1 MLLHNNLYKYYKF
14 IFLAAYKT
22 LNSHVSVLKPL
33 LLDCK
38 NDSYLSLLTFIY
50 FIEADTS

>member
-1 MLLHNNLYKYYKF
+1 MVLNNNLYKYYIF
-14 IFLAAYKT
+14 IFLTSYKT

-38 NDSYLSLLTFIY
+38 NVSYLPPLTFMY
-50 FIEADTS
+50 CIEADTS